1 MTIMLHQFIHDTQI
15 DKIDFNI
22 YILQYIMIM
31 TSLVAQDILFI
42 LDRMNRLFDKLSYEY
57 KKKVLSFCTKNNWK
71 LSTQNVDIIEL
82 NYDELKLFVFH
93 EAQTSQI

>member
-71 LSTQNVDIIEL
+71 LSTQNVDIS
-82 NYDELKLFVFH
+82 N
-93 EAQTSQI
+93 